1 MSGTRS
7 VFPLRFRD
15 ERLRALLREVAA
27 REHISQNELI
37 EQAIRHELT
46 IRVARVAGE
55 LVTAARR
62 LAELSGSA

>member
-27 REHISQNELI
+27 REHISQNEHI